1 MSRANFIIYAVLAGV
16 LLCGDAGAAGLDE
29 IYRDLVRSDNRGYLP
44 LFVKN
49 RKALQPADDS
59 GFDLPP
65 VEPELEANEPE
76 QEINFENER
85 LRRNAE
91 IEAANARWRK
101 VLKNVQS
108 GYVSSFELDEL
119 AQHEQQNNPQ
129 AVEILAWIY
138 SRGIG
143 VKPDFIKAF
152 HLYKKAVDLKVP
164 GAMDNAVK
172 VYRAMTPAQKAELG
186 KQSSL

>member
-16 LLCGDAGAAGLDE
+16 LWCGEAKAAGLDE

-49 RKALQPADDS
+49 RKALQPADES

-65 VEPELEANEPE
+65 VEVELDASQPE

-85 LRRNAE
+85 LRRKAE
-91 IEAANARWRK
+91 IEAANARWK
-101 VLKNVQS
+101 QVLKNVQS

-119 AQHEQQNNPQ
+119 TQREQQGNPQ
-129 AVEILAWIY
+129 AVEVLAWIY
-138 SRGIG
+138 SRGVG

-152 HLYKKAVDLKVP
+152 HFYKKAVNLNVP

-172 VYRAMTPAQKAELG
+172 VYRAMSPAQKAELG
-186 KQSSL
+186 R